1 MVSKKKILGKKPSI
15 SNKLYPTETP
25 ATVVMMINIKKTK
38 IPALI
43 TQNTEN
49 MMSTSFA
56 SRIKKYL
63 DNECTRIG
71 KKMVQHVI
79 IESKHGFLG
88 FTSFRLK
95 KNSKNFV
102 VLGHQWKKNINAQIN
117 PGAIKK
123 QKMTPQTIHI
133 LVYKN
138 AIANGLRTTQKLP
151 IQNVEQFDDMIKH
164 NDNPM
169 NNNFWHLFAQLIF
182 QLAQMH
188 KKTKTAMTKWEK
200 HFDKL

>member
-1 MVSKKKILGKKPSI
+1 MVSKKKILGKKPNM
-15 SNKLYPTETP
+15 SNRFYPTKTP
-25 ATVVMMINIKKTK
+25 VTTVMMIKIGKSE

-49 MMSTSFA
+49 IISTSFA
-56 SRIKKYL
+56 NRIKKYL
-63 DNECTRIG
+63 DNECIKIG
-71 KKMVQHVI
+71 KKMVQHVS

-88 FTSFRLK
+88 STNFKLK
-95 KNSKNFV
+95 ENSKNFV

-123 QKMTPQTIHI
+123 QGMTPQTIHM

-138 AIANGLRTTQKLP
+138 AIANGLRTTTKLS
-151 IQNVEQFDDMIKH
+151 IQNVKQFDEMIKH

-169 NNNFWHLFAQLIF
+169 NNNFWYLFIQLIS
-182 QLAQMH
+182 QLTQMH
-188 KKTKTAMTKWEK
+188 KKTNTAIAKWE
-200 HFDKL
+200 